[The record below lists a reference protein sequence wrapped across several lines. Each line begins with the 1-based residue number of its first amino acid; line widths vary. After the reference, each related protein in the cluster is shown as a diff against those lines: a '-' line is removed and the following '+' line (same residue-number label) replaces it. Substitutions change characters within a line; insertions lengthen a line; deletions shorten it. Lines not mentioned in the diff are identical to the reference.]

1 MTTTNPTDYHGQR
14 AIFNEISD
22 LYDRYRPT
30 YPAVLAE
37 KVIAY
42 SALQPSGKML
52 EIGSG
57 TGKGTELFAE
67 QGYTIHCLEPGGN
80 LSNVAREK
88 FRAFPKITFEETTF
102 EAWTLTPETYEVVY
116 AAQSFHWIP
125 AEMGL
130 RKAADALKPNGTLAL
145 IWNLSPPREDEQFQH
160 IRNVYLREAPN
171 LETERSHSVK
181 DWPANN
187 RANQIRATGRYT
199 DVRAEQFPWTK
210 RYSSADYIALL
221 DTHSS
226 HQMLALE
233 VKERLYAGI
242 IEVLNHYGGEIVIDY
257 IAVLYLARN
266 LARKA

>member
-1 MTTTNPTDYHGQR
+1 MTTPNPTDYHGQR

-30 YPAVLAE
+30 YPASLTE
-37 KVIAY
+37 KVVAY

-67 QGYTIHCLEPGGN
+67 KGYAIHCLEPGRN

-88 FRAFPKITFEETTF
+88 FRDFPNITYEETTF
-102 EAWTLTPETYEVVY
+102 EAWTLMPETYEVVY

-145 IWNLSPPREDEQFQH
+145 IWNLSPPGEDKQFQE
-160 IRNVYLREAPN
+160 IQSVYAREAPE
-171 LETERSHSVK
+171 LATERNRSAK
-181 DWPANN
+181 DWSANN

-199 DVRAEQFPWTK
+199 DVLTEQFPWTK
-210 RYSSADYIALL
+210 RYGSTDYIALL

-226 HQMLALE
+226 HQLLSPE
-233 VKERLYAGI
+233 VKKRLHTGI
-242 IEVLNHYGGEIVIDY
+242 IEVLEKYGGEIEIDY
-257 IAVLYLARN
+257 IAVLYLAR
-266 LARKA
+266 KA